1 MTHRLL
7 IAAAA
12 LHGFLA
18 VAFGAFAAHGM
29 SDPAAK
35 AWLDTGARYEA
46 IHAIAALIASLLPIR
61 FARVAGWAFVTGAAL
76 FAFSLYALAFGAPR
90 LMGMV
95 TPFGGLGLLTGWAA
109 LLIGALTTRPD
120 NGGTTP

>member
-1 MTHRLL
+1 MTNRLL

-46 IHAIAALIASLLPIR
+46 IHAVAALVASLLPIR

-90 LMGMV
+90 LTGMV
-95 TPFGGLGLLTGWAA
+95 TPFGGLGLMIGWTA
-109 LLIGALTTRPD
+109 LFTGALMTRRQ
-120 NGGTTP
+120 GGTTP

>member
-1 MTHRLL
+1 MTNRFL

-46 IHAIAALIASLLPIR
+46 IHAVAALVTSLLGVR
-61 FARVAGWAFVTGAAL
+61 FARIAGWAFVIGAAL

-90 LMGMV
+90 IMGMV
-95 TPFGGLGLLTGWAA
+95 TPFGGLGLLIGWAA
-109 LLIGALTTRPD
+109 LFVGALTTQKT
-120 NGGTTP
+120 GGTTP